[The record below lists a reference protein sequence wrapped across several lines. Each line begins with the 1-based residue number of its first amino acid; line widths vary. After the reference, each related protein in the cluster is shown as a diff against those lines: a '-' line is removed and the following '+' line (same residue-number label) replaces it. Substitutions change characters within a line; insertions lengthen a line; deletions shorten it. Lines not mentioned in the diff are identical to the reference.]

1 MNTSRAKIV
10 RKTINWCKSVKKNIG
25 KFSYEYDEDYDIDD
39 DYDSDDEYPLESD
52 FINIIAKQRERL
64 DDLNV
69 DLNDFLEDYNGDLE
83 EEMHQAQMSID
94 YASIQLQDIEV
105 NYDSWDSS
113 SDYNNQIASAV
124 ESLDEAIEYLERKSV
139 WHNGHKQSFAR
150 RML

>member
-1 MNTSRAKIV
+1 MSIPEKKIIC
-10 RKTINWCKSVKKNIG
+10 KIINLCKSVKKNIG

-69 DLNDFLEDYNGDLE
+69 DLNDFLEDYNGDHE

-105 NYDSWDSS
+105 KYDSWDSS
-113 SDYNNQIASAV
+113 SDYNNQIANAV
-124 ESLDEAIEYLERKSV
+124 ESLEEAIEYIEECSDDI
-139 WHNGHKQSFAR
+139 F
-150 RML
+150 